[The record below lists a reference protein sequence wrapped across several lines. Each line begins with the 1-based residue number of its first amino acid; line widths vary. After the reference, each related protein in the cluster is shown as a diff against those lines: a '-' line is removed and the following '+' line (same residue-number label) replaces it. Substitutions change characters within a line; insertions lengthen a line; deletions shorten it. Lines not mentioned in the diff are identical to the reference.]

1 MSETIETQPQQ
12 RRSLKPQAIKDA
24 VLVKAGMGLSKTQIA
39 EDLHINRNTVR
50 AILSQSEMTQ
60 HVNEIRSDIVLG
72 GDLWKARRV
81 MRTRLNKGS
90 ESAAVAMLRGFNVL
104 RMDNNLH
111 VSGGIGVMLA
121 QVPAEWMQGWEKPAE
136 VGETTT
142 TNGIA
147 STTPTDIDLTPLPS
161 TEVG

>member
-1 MSETIETQPQQ
+1 MSEGIQPQQ
-12 RRSLKPQAIKDA
+12 RQSIKPATVKQA
-24 VLVKAGMGLSKTQIA
+24 VLAKAMLGDSNTQIA
-39 EDLHINRNTVR
+39 KDLEIDRSTVR
-50 AILSQSEMTQ
+50 TILSQADFQRHASE
-60 HVNEIRSDIVLG
+60 VRSDIVLS
-72 GDLWKARRV
+72 GDLWRARRV

-121 QVPAEWMQGWEKPAE
+121 QVPAEWMQGWEESVKA
-136 VGETTT
+136 GETTT
-142 TNGIA
+142 TNGIT
-147 STTPTDIDLTPLPS
+147 SEPTTDIDLTPLPS

>member
-1 MSETIETQPQQ
+1 MSETQPQQ
-12 RRSLKPQAIKDA
+12 RRSNKPQAVKDA
-24 VLVKAGMGLSKTQIA
+24 VLVKAGMGMTKTQIA
-39 EDLHINRNTVR
+39 KDLGITRPTVNV
-50 AILSQSEMTQ
+50 ILSQSEVTQ
-60 HVNEIRSDIVLG
+60 HINEIRSDFVLG

-121 QVPAEWMQGWEKPAE
+121 QVPAEWMQNWEKQPEA
-136 VGETTT
+136 GESTT

-147 STTPTDIDLTPLPS
+147 STPTADIDLTPLPS

>member
-1 MSETIETQPQQ
+1 MSEPITSDQMPARARQLRTPIAVQAQVM
-12 RRSLKPQAIKDA
+12 SLKAQGATNTEI
-24 VLVKAGMGLSKTQIA
+24 SKLCNKSR
-39 EDLHINRNTVR
+39 DTVAR
-50 AILSQSEMTQ
+50 ILSQSDIQQ
-60 HVNEIRSDIVLG
+60 HASEVRSDMVLA

-121 QVPAEWMQGWEKPAE
+121 QVPAEWMQGWEQ
-136 VGETTT
+136 TT
-142 TNGIA
+142 TNSDTPSKQTDVNQPIDVTPDLS
-147 STTPTDIDLTPLPS
+147 ST
-161 TEVG
+161 